1 MNTNINQRRVQR
13 TGGSTYTISLP
24 KNWAV
29 DNKITAGSI
38 LTFYPEGSSIILTT
52 ENNSERSEGSVKISK
67 MDKGEIIRSIFSM
80 YVSGFEVIKLE
91 SGQITVDQRRTIRD
105 ATRQLVGV
113 EIVEE
118 TAGYIKLQDL
128 LDNSE
133 MPIRGTVERMQSMV
147 LSMLS
152 DAMASVIKNDIE
164 LAEDV
169 IERDNDVD
177 RLWFVVSRAFRTSLM
192 SPTKMQD
199 LGMGRLDCFDYH
211 TCAEQL
217 ERIGDHAVK
226 ISYMKK
232 ELDVI
237 PEDLSE
243 DLERLYGLSKE
254 IIVLS
259 IEAMLTEDK
268 DKGGEMANEARTRV
282 AEIEGMMLGM
292 VNSMIDFI
300 DSKMLSPIDAQKIGL
315 IADSIS
321 RCADY
326 GGNIAETVLQKN
338 SPRPEF

>member
-29 DNKITAGSI
+29 DNKITAGSV

-52 ENNSERSEGSVKISK
+52 ENNSERSEGAVKISK

-152 DAMASVIKNDIE
+152 DAMESVIKNDIE

-177 RLWFVVSRAFRTSLM
+177 RLWFVVSRAFRTSL
-192 SPTKMQD
+192 
-199 LGMGRLDCFDYH
+199 
-211 TCAEQL
+211 
-217 ERIGDHAVK
+217 
-226 ISYMKK
+226 
-232 ELDVI
+232 
-237 PEDLSE
+237 
-243 DLERLYGLSKE
+243 
-254 IIVLS
+254 
-259 IEAMLTEDK
+259 
-268 DKGGEMANEARTRV
+268 
-282 AEIEGMMLGM
+282 
-292 VNSMIDFI
+292 
-300 DSKMLSPIDAQKIGL
+300 
-315 IADSIS
+315 
-321 RCADY
+321 
-326 GGNIAETVLQKN
+326 
-338 SPRPEF
+338 

>member
-1 MNTNINQRRVQR
+1 MTTNVDRRKVQR
-13 TGGSTYTISLP
+13 TGGSTYTVSLP
-24 KNWAV
+24 KGWAV
-29 DNKITAGSI
+29 DNKITAGSV
-38 LTFYPEGSSIILTT
+38 LTFYPEGNSIVVTT
-52 ENNSERSEGSVKISK
+52 ENEDERSEGSIKVSK
-67 MDKGEIIRSIFSM
+67 MDNGEITRAIFSM
-80 YVSGFEVIKLE
+80 YVSGFEMMKLE
-91 SGQITVDQRRTIRD
+91 SDGITLEQRRAIRD

-118 TAGYIKLQDL
+118 TSKYIKLQDL

-133 MPIRGTVERMQSMV
+133 MSIQGTVQRMQSMV

-152 DAMASVIKNDIE
+152 DSMAALRGNDFE

-177 RLWFVVSRAFRTSLM
+177 RLWFVVSRAFRTALM
-192 SPTKMQD
+192 SPTKIKD
-199 LGMGRLDCFDYH
+199 LGMARLDCFDYH

-232 ELDVI
+232 EIQEI
-237 PEDLSE
+237 PEGLGGDL
-243 DLERLYGLSKE
+243 DRLYDLANE

-259 IEAMLTEDK
+259 VEAMHIEDTN
-268 DKGGEMANEARTRV
+268 KGWGMANEARTRV
-282 AEIEGMMLGM
+282 VEMEGMMLGM
-292 VNSMIDFI
+292 VNSMIEFI
-300 DSKMLSPIDAQKIGL
+300 DSKTLSPIDAQKIGL

-326 GGNIAETVLQKN
+326 GGNIAEIVLQKN